1 MQKLVGVMLGLIS
14 LAGSP
19 ARQARATTLT
29 LRVESVTSRPAT
41 FTVWTNGPRGMGNVR
56 AADSLTATTPAS
68 VPLDS
73 ATREIRILT
82 RANAPVRVRVLED
95 SREVQRPE
103 NAWGR
108 DVRLSRA
115 DDLFH
120 VLFDARLIQPR

>member
-1 MQKLVGVMLGLIS
+1 MCKPGPV
-14 LAGSP
+14 ATSP
-19 ARQARATTLT
+19 MTR
-29 LRVESVTSRPAT
+29 SVR
-41 FTVWTNGPRGMGNVR
+41 
-56 AADSLTATTPAS
+56 
-68 VPLDS
+68 
-73 ATREIRILT
+73 
-82 RANAPVRVRVLED
+82 ED